1 MGHITASNDISASGT
16 VTAGT
21 GSFNHLSGDTNQ
33 DTGLQVLGAI
43 TASAG
48 ISASGTITAN
58 AYIGLPSGILS
69 GSAQLPSGILSGSAQ
84 LPSGILSGS
93 SQLPAGIISSS
104 QHVFTAITASGAI
117 SSSGIINAQQ
127 LNLRNQS
134 FADYDGSNLFRMGI
148 GKPIAVI
155 NNLTVAADPGAVAGV
170 RLDSAAGHITAS
182 GNITASKVD
191 AEHVVIGPS
200 TATQAA
206 IIASIQDKAYSL
218 FVGSGSA
225 NTKALV
231 YSDTGHTELTLRSQA
246 GFNSQ
251 LAFNEDGSPRY
262 ILGSVG
268 MDNSFQ
274 IRNSNF
280 MTGGAQLLKISASA
294 EGNYTQISGSLEI
307 LDGLAGG
314 HITASGIIRSL
325 EAIQSPQ
332 YNSTTSQTGYKLNGV
347 KFLWRDG
354 GADLQVG
361 NDAHKTDIIGTN
373 IDLQSPVTASI
384 ISASGNVIA
393 NSFVGQRVNIAYASS
408 NLQSSTVDRMF
419 YGGSNGLVSNTWNV
433 GVGETSESYQPIYIP
448 QQYINNLH
456 ITPCEVKDVT
466 LKSFNRMNSGTD
478 ASIWIYTGSR
488 DNNTNSVITLG
499 WAASQSMTDGPA
511 SNGTERFSIDI
522 TGSKSFTPNPGDD
535 LIAVFLKNE
544 GAGTAGAW
552 RFNYRLDGI
561 TTE

>member
-1 MGHITASNDISASGT
+1 
-16 VTAGT
+16 
-21 GSFNHLSGDTNQ
+21 
-33 DTGLQVLGAI
+33 
-43 TASAG
+43 
-48 ISASGTITAN
+48 
-58 AYIGLPSGILS
+58 
-69 GSAQLPSGILSGSAQ
+69 
-84 LPSGILSGS
+84 
-93 SQLPAGIISSS
+93 
-104 QHVFTAITASGAI
+104 
-117 SSSGIINAQQ
+117 
-127 LNLRNQS
+127 
-134 FADYDGSNLFRMGI
+134 
-148 GKPIAVI
+148 
-155 NNLTVAADPGAVAGV
+155 
-170 RLDSAAGHITAS
+170 
-182 GNITASKVD
+182 
-191 AEHVVIGPS
+191 
-200 TATQAA
+200 
-206 IIASIQDKAYSL
+206 
-218 FVGSGSA
+218 GSGSA

-314 HITASGIIRSL
+314 HITASGNISANGDIIGNTVT
-325 EAIQSPQ
+325 ATA
-332 YNSTTSQTGYKLNGV
+332 YNSTTSTSGYKLNGI

-361 NDAHKTDIIGTN
+361 NDSHKTDIIGTN

-448 QQYINNLH
+448 QHYINNLH

-488 DNNTNSVITLG
+488 DNNTNSVLTLG